1 LTSNLNSNPANYF
14 LSGKPK
20 KAVTVQLEYDLT
32 EIVDSICREV
42 EISRSEFINYAV
54 KKLLLQ
60 IKEEANK
67 K

>member
-1 LTSNLNSNPANYF
+1 LTSNTDYF

-20 KAVTVQLEYDLT
+20 KPITVQLEHDLVD
-32 EIVDSICREV
+32 IVDSICRNV
-42 EISRSEFINYAV
+42 EISRSEFVNYAV

-67 K
+67 S